1 MSLRGTCGIVL
12 RVAGHG
18 ESDKLVTLYCPD
30 LGRVTGIAKGAK
42 KSKRRFVN
50 KLEEFSLLHFFYR
63 PPRGTAGLFILS
75 EAELLAAHLSLR
87 TSFQRYA
94 SAMYLCELVLRFTR
108 DNDPDPQIYAILKW
122 ALSALHQEKTPQK
135 IILLAHLRLLDAVG
149 YRPELSHCTC
159 CRQPVG
165 PTRTYMFLPEAGVV
179 LCSTCSLGQGNR
191 SHCLSVQT
199 LRLLANAQSFE
210 LDRLHRLH
218 FTQQTL
224 AEAMPALHHFTL
236 HLLQQDVHSWN
247 ILRSL
252 TSAHTP
258 SPVLSGPGKFLPRS

>member
-1 MSLRGTCGIVL
+1 
-12 RVAGHG
+12 
-18 ESDKLVTLYCPD
+18 
-30 LGRVTGIAKGAK
+30 VTGIAKGAK

-108 DNDPDPQIYAILKW
+108 DNDPDPRIYSVLKW
-122 ALSALHQEKTPQK
+122 ALSALHQEKAPQK
-135 IILLAHLRLLDAVG
+135 ITLLAHLRLLDVVG

-159 CRQPVG
+159 CRQTVG

-179 LCSTCSLGQGNR
+179 LCSTCSMGKGNR
-191 SHCLSVQT
+191 SHCLSLQT
-199 LRLLANAQSFE
+199 LRLLANAQTFE
-210 LDRLHRLH
+210 LERLHRLH
-218 FTQQTL
+218 FTQQALT
-224 AEAMPALHHFTL
+224 EALPALHHFTL

-247 ILRSL
+247 ILRSF
-252 TSAHTP
+252 TSAPTP
-258 SPVLSGPGKFLPRS
+258 PPGLSGPGTFPPRF

>member
-63 PPRGTAGLFILS
+63 PPRGAAGLFILS
-75 EAELLAAHLSLR
+75 EAELLAAHLTLR

-94 SAMYLCELVLRFTR
+94 NAMYLCELVLRFTR
-108 DNDPDPQIYAILKW
+108 DNDPDQQIYTILKW
-122 ALSALHQEKTPQK
+122 ALSALHQEETPQK
-135 IILLAHLRLLDAVG
+135 ITVLAHLRLLGAVG
-149 YRPELSHCTC
+149 YRPELSHCAC
-159 CRQPVG
+159 CRQTVG
-165 PTRTYMFLPEAGVV
+165 PTRTYLFLPEAGVI
-179 LCSTCSLGQGNR
+179 LCSTCSSGQGNR

-199 LRLLANAQSFE
+199 LRLLANAQTFE

-218 FTQQTL
+218 FPQQAL

-252 TSAHTP
+252 TSARTP
-258 SPVLSGPGKFLPRS
+258 SPGLSGPGKFLSRA